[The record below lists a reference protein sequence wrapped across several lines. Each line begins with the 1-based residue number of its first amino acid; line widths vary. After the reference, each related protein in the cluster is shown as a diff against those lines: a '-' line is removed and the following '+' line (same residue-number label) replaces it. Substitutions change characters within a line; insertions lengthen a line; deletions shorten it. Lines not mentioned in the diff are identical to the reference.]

1 MTTSSTV
8 TDQMTFQ
15 DASSSDSPETACCGG
30 GSHVEAVPA
39 SIDEPAPTAARKDS
53 KLIAALDMA
62 GMTAS
67 TLCLIHCLAMPVVIA
82 LIPAFAAQLFES
94 DWFHIVLAFM
104 VLVFCLLAFIPGYT
118 RHHDKRLI
126 WIGIVGLSFV
136 FFATFVAR
144 FWSETAEIGLV
155 TVGNLVLV
163 AGHLLNRKLT
173 NKACCPGDEH

>member
-1 MTTSSTV
+1 
-8 TDQMTFQ
+8 MTFQ
-15 DASSSDSPETACCGG
+15 EASSELPESACCGG
-30 GSHVEAVPA
+30 SHHSVSEIIVGAVGA
-39 SIDEPAPTAARKDS
+39 AALDEPPPTVAKRDS

-67 TLCLIHCLAMPVVIA
+67 TLCLIHCLAMPVIIA
-82 LIPAFAAQLFES
+82 LIPTFAAQLFES
-94 DWFHIVLAFM
+94 EWFHVVLAFA
-104 VLVFCLLAFIPGYT
+104 VLAFCLLAFIPGYS

-126 WIGIVGLSFV
+126 WIGVVGLSFV

-144 FWSETAEIGLV
+144 YWSEQAEIGLV

-173 NKACCPGDEH
+173 NKVCCPGEGH